1 MTRYL
6 KKKVSRGAAIAAVNL
21 SDGTAFT
28 TTSPRTHHLSLTA
41 DINWET
47 LAAQRVIS
55 RLHLQLGA
63 THHAYKNW

>member
-1 MTRYL
+1 M
-6 KKKVSRGAAIAAVNL
+6 KVS
-21 SDGTAFT
+21 SDRSGELMDGSTSS

-47 LAAQRVIS
+47 LAAQRAIS

-63 THHAYKNW
+63 THRAYKNW